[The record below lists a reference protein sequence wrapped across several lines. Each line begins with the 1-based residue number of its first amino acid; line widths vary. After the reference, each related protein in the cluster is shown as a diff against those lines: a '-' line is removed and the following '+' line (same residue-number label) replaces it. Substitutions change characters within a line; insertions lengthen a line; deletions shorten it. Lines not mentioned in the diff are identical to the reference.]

1 MLARRPLPLFALVSL
16 VGLTLAR
23 IASGQAGQAVAKV
36 AGVPATTRPT
46 IRPLLP
52 DQGLFDAST
61 WVGLGRH
68 LLTQIV
74 ENLPT
79 LAAAV
84 LVLIFF
90 LLLSRLATRLLTR
103 MLHRPHVDPAL
114 FDVIVPLARY
124 LIVGIGVIMALAQAN
139 FQVGSLLAGFGIAG
153 LALGLAAQD
162 TLGNLVAG
170 FTLLWDRPF
179 RLGDRVTV
187 ADTYGEVV
195 QIGLRSTRL
204 RTNDKLL
211 VILPNRDVVS
221 KMIVNHTLTPSLRIA
236 APFLVDYRENVAR
249 VREVVLAAVSGHPG
263 LREDLPVEVVVKE
276 LGAAG
281 MQLELRGWLVDSQ
294 KERSTRW
301 SLLEIVKTALD
312 GAKIQ
317 TPQAQSF
324 VRLDRESPPLR
335 VSVEGDLFRSADDD
349 APGEH

>member
-1 MLARRPLPLFALVSL
+1 MAVRRPLALLALASTAALMLAREAL
-16 VGLTLAR
+16 A
-23 IASGQAGQAVAKV
+23 Q
-36 AGVPATTRPT
+36 VPAPAERPRPT
-46 IRPLLP
+46 IHPLLP
-52 DQGLFDAST
+52 EQGLFSAAT
-61 WVGLGRH
+61 WVALGRR

-84 LVLIFF
+84 LVLLFF
-90 LLLSRLATRLLTR
+90 LLLSRLVVRVLTR

-114 FDVIVPLARY
+114 RDVVIPLARY
-124 LIVGIGVIMALAQAN
+124 LIVGVGVIMALAQAN

-162 TLGNLVAG
+162 TLGNLIAG

-236 APFLVDYRENVAR
+236 APFPVDYREKVER
-249 VREVVLAAVSGHPG
+249 VRDVVLAAVTGHPG
-263 LREDLPVEVVVKE
+263 LREDLPIEVVVKE
-276 LGAAG
+276 LGATG
-281 MQLELRGWLVDSQ
+281 MQLELRAWLVDSQ

-301 SLLEIVKTALD
+301 ALLEIVKGALD
-312 GAKIQ
+312 KAKIQ
-317 TPQAQSF
+317 PPQAQSF

-335 VSVEGDLFRSADDD
+335 VAVEGDLFRSADDD
-349 APGEH
+349 VPGEH